1 MTDVSCCRKCL
12 TVFAKKG
19 CEQEDTSARAQRNAV
34 IIARIAWSGSASGL
48 VAGIRRAHERQL
60 KSKCQVRPVKSFR
73 ESTLLYERQTS
84 LVEGVDLGCG
94 DGTHEKPRETGKKRS
109 QIGRTRGLT
118 PSCKTHFP
126 RSSKEGQSL
135 GIGMACLV

>member
-48 VAGIRRAHERQL
+48 VACRYT
-60 KSKCQVRPVKSFR
+60 
-73 ESTLLYERQTS
+73 ESTREATQKQMSGQAGQKL
-84 LVEGVDLGCG
+84 
-94 DGTHEKPRETGKKRS
+94 PRVYTTVRAADKLDR
-109 QIGRTRGLT
+109 GR
-118 PSCKTHFP
+118 
-126 RSSKEGQSL
+126 
-135 GIGMACLV
+135 